1 MRENKNKVT
10 NSEVNELEE
19 AELVNS
25 DGITNDAALD
35 EARENDTDANIDNK
49 QYYHP
54 KRESPKTAIPE
65 RNTSK

>member
-25 DGITNDAALD
+25 DGITMMQHWMRQEKMIQML
-35 EARENDTDANIDNK
+35 T
-49 QYYHP
+49 
-54 KRESPKTAIPE
+54 
-65 RNTSK
+65 